1 MLSIPFIGYSMGRPY
16 ASFTMMLRAAL
27 LILVSLTAAITAAP
41 AEAQR
46 RGESRDVFEAM
57 RAGKLLSIREIE
69 RRVTP
74 MMSDAQYL
82 GFDYD
87 SDSGIYTL
95 KFLRN
100 GNVIWVAVD
109 GHSGQVISRTGN

>member
-1 MLSIPFIGYSMGRPY
+1 MGQPY

-27 LILVSLTAAITAAP
+27 LVPLIALVSDLAP
-41 AEAQR
+41 ADAQR

-57 RAGKLLSIREIE
+57 RAGKLLSIRDIE

-74 MMSDAQYL
+74 TMSGAQYL
-82 GFDYD
+82 GFDFD

-100 GNVIWVAVD
+100 GNVIWVEVD
-109 GHSGQVISRTGN
+109 GHSGQVIGRSGN

>member
-1 MLSIPFIGYSMGRPY
+1 MGKPY

-27 LILVSLTAAITAAP
+27 LAP
-41 AEAQR
+41 MLLLSALPADAQR

-57 RAGKLLSIREIE
+57 RSGRLLPYRDIE
-69 RRVTP
+69 RRVVPT
-74 MMSDAQYL
+74 MSNAQYL
-82 GFDYD
+82 GFDFD
-87 SDSGIYTL
+87 ADSGIYTL

-109 GHSGQVISRTGN
+109 GHSGQVISRSGN